1 MTTTFEL
8 DYAPHPAVVW
18 EVTRACSLHCQHC
31 PMGAEPQRSPLELS
45 TYEGYK
51 TIDQIATLEP
61 SRFVISGGDPLERE
75 DVFQFIEYAKRRG
88 LDPAIALSPTAE
100 LTQQAMGMIARKGAS
115 RIVVS
120 IDDATA
126 LRHDALRGIPG
137 TFAATLDAIRWARQA
152 GIVVE
157 INTLV
162 SRRNAAHLSDVL
174 DLVLS
179 LGVETWNLY
188 FLVPI
193 GGAKM
198 VDVLTAE
205 EVERVFDFVDR
216 AAEAIKVRVIEAP
229 HYRRHRLEKSFSEWP
244 DFAGYQSDDSGPVVT
259 HDARGVVFISHSG
272 EVRPSEL
279 LPLSAGNIR
288 YRALGA
294 IFRGGDLFVALRDP
308 RNLKGKCSRC
318 EYARICGGSRARAFA
333 ASGDLFGSDPLCAYE
348 PAH

>member
-1 MTTTFEL
+1 MSSIEL
-8 DYAPHPAVVW
+8 EYDRHPVVVW

-31 PMGAEPQRSPLELS
+31 PMGAEPRRSPLELS

-61 SRFVISGGDPLERE
+61 ARFVISGGDPLERE
-75 DVFQFIEYAKRRG
+75 DIFQFIEYAKRRG
-88 LDPAIALSPTAE
+88 LEPAVALNPTTE
-100 LTQQAMGMIARKGAS
+100 LTQQAMSAIARKGAS
-115 RIVVS
+115 RIVMS

-126 LRHDALRGIPG
+126 MRHDALRGIPG
-137 TFAATLDAIRWARQA
+137 TFAATLDATRWAGEA
-152 GIVVE
+152 GIAVE
-157 INTLV
+157 INTLI
-162 SRRNAAHLSDVL
+162 SRRNAAHLAEVL
-174 DLVLS
+174 ELISS
-179 LGVETWNLY
+179 LGAEAWNLY
-188 FLVPI
+188 FLVPV

-205 EVERVFDFVDR
+205 EVERVFDFIDG
-216 AAEAIKVRVIEAP
+216 AAEQIKIRVMEAP
-229 HYRRHRLEKSFSEWP
+229 HYRRHRVQKMSGQWP
-244 DFAGYQSDDSGPVVT
+244 DFAGYQSDDSAPVAT

-279 LPLSAGNIR
+279 LPLSAGNLR

-318 EYARICGGSRARAFA
+318 EYVRICGGSRARAFA

-348 PAH
+348 PGH

>member
-1 MTTTFEL
+1 MSSIEL
-8 DYAPHPAVVW
+8 EYDRHPVVVW

-31 PMGAEPQRSPLELS
+31 PMGADPQRSPLELS

-61 SRFVISGGDPLERE
+61 ARFVISGGDPLERE
-75 DVFQFIEYAKRRG
+75 DIFQFIEYAKRRG
-88 LDPAIALSPTAE
+88 LEPVVALSPTAE
-100 LTQQAMGMIARKGAS
+100 LTQQAMTSIARKGAS
-115 RIVVS
+115 RIVMS

-137 TFAATLDAIRWARQA
+137 TFAATLDATRWAREA
-152 GIVVE
+152 GIAVE
-157 INTLV
+157 INTLI
-162 SRRNAAHLSDVL
+162 SRRNAAHLSEIL
-174 DLVLS
+174 DLISS
-179 LGVETWNLY
+179 LGAEAWNLY
-188 FLVPI
+188 FLVPV

-205 EVERVFDFVDR
+205 EVERVFDFIDG
-216 AAEAIKVRVIEAP
+216 AAEQIKIRVMEAP
-229 HYRRHRLEKSFSEWP
+229 HYRRHRVQKMSGQWP
-244 DFAGYQSDDSGPVVT
+244 DFAGYQSDESAPVAT
-259 HDARGVVFISHSG
+259 HDARGVIFISHSG

-318 EYARICGGSRARAFA
+318 EYVRICGGSRARAFA

>member
-1 MTTTFEL
+1 MTTLEL
-8 DYAPHPAVVW
+8 NYAPHPAVVW
-18 EVTRACSLHCQHC
+18 EVTRACGLHCQHC

-51 TIDQIATLEP
+51 TIDQIAALEP

-88 LDPAIALSPTAE
+88 LDPAVALSPTAA
-100 LTQQAMGMIARKGAS
+100 LTQRAIADMARKGAS
-115 RIVVS
+115 RIVIS
-120 IDDATA
+120 LDDATA

-137 TFAATLDAIRWARQA
+137 TFALTLDAIRWAREA
-152 GIVVE
+152 FIAVE

-162 SRRNAAHLSDVL
+162 SRRNAAHLSDILNLL
-174 DLVLS
+174 DS
-179 LGVETWNLY
+179 LGVEAWNLY
-188 FLVPI
+188 FLVPV
-193 GGAKM
+193 GGAKTI
-198 VDVLTAE
+198 DVLTAE
-205 EVERVFDFVDR
+205 EVERVFGFVDS
-216 AAEAIKVRVIEAP
+216 AAGLIKVRVIEAP
-229 HYRRHRLEKSFSEWP
+229 HYRRHRIEKMSGEWP
-244 DFAGYQSDDSGPVVT
+244 DFAGYQTDETAPDT
-259 HDARGVVFISHSG
+259 HDARGIIFISHSG

-288 YRALGA
+288 YRSLGA

-318 EYARICGGSRARAFA
+318 EYVRACGGSRARAFA
-333 ASGDLFGSDPLCAYE
+333 ATGDLFASDPLCAYE

>member
-1 MTTTFEL
+1 MTTFEL

-18 EVTRACSLHCQHC
+18 EVTRACGLHCQHC
-31 PMGAEPQRSPLELS
+31 PMGAETQRSALELS

-61 SRFVISGGDPLERE
+61 SRFVISGGDPLERD

-88 LDPAIALSPTAE
+88 LDPAVALSPTRE
-100 LTQQAMGMIARKGAS
+100 LTQAAVAAIAEKGAS
-115 RIVVS
+115 RIVMS
-120 IDDATA
+120 LDDATA

-137 TFAATLDAIRWARQA
+137 TFAATLDALRWAREA
-152 GIVVE
+152 GIAVE

-162 SRRNAAHLSDVL
+162 SRRNAAHLAEI
-174 DLVLS
+174 
-179 LGVETWNLY
+179 LGIITALGADTWNLY
-188 FLVPI
+188 FLVPV

-205 EVERVFDFVDR
+205 EVEHVFDFIDG
-216 AAEAIKVRVIEAP
+216 AAELIKVRVIEAP
-229 HYRRHRLEKSFSEWP
+229 HYRRHRVQTLSQQWP
-244 DFAGYQSDDSGPVVT
+244 DFAGYQSDENGPVAT
-259 HDARGVVFISHSG
+259 HDARGVIFISHSG

-279 LPLSAGNIR
+279 LPLSAGNLR
-288 YRALGA
+288 YRSLGA

-318 EYARICGGSRARAFA
+318 EYVRICGGSRARAFA

-348 PAH
+348 PGH

>member
-1 MTTTFEL
+1 MSSIEL
-8 DYAPHPAVVW
+8 EYDRHPVVVW

-31 PMGAEPQRSPLELS
+31 PMGADPQRSPLELS

-61 SRFVISGGDPLERE
+61 ARFVISGGDPLERE
-75 DVFQFIEYAKRRG
+75 DIFQFIEYAKRRG
-88 LDPAIALSPTAE
+88 LEPAVALNPTAE
-100 LTQQAMGMIARKGAS
+100 LTRQAMSAIARKGAS
-115 RIVVS
+115 RIVMS

-137 TFAATLDAIRWARQA
+137 TFAATLDATRWAREA
-152 GIVVE
+152 GIAVE
-157 INTLV
+157 INTLI
-162 SRRNAAHLSDVL
+162 SRRNAAHLSEIL
-174 DLVLS
+174 DLISS
-179 LGVETWNLY
+179 LGAEAWNLY
-188 FLVPI
+188 FLVPV

-205 EVERVFDFVDR
+205 EVERVFDFIDG
-216 AAEAIKVRVIEAP
+216 AAEQIKIRVMEAP
-229 HYRRHRLEKSFSEWP
+229 HYRRHRVQKMSGQWP
-244 DFAGYQSDDSGPVVT
+244 DFAGYQSDESAPVAT

-279 LPLSAGNIR
+279 LPLSAGNLR

-318 EYARICGGSRARAFA
+318 EYVRICGGSRARAFA

-348 PAH
+348 PRH

>member
-1 MTTTFEL
+1 MTSIEL

-18 EVTRACSLHCQHC
+18 EVTRACGLHCQHC
-31 PMGAEPQRSPLELS
+31 PMGAEAQRSPLELS

-75 DVFQFIEYAKRRG
+75 DVFQLIEYAKRRG
-88 LDPAIALSPTAE
+88 LDPAVALSPTSE
-100 LTQQAMGMIARKGAS
+100 LTQQAVASIARKGAS
-115 RIVVS
+115 RIVMS
-120 IDDATA
+120 LDDAAA

-137 TFAATLDAIRWARQA
+137 TFAATLDAVRWARES
-152 GIVVE
+152 GIAVE
-157 INTLV
+157 INTLI
-162 SRRNAAHLSDVL
+162 SRRNAAHLSDIAGLL
-174 DLVLS
+174 DS

-188 FLVPI
+188 FLVPV

-205 EVERVFDFVDR
+205 EVERVFDFIDS
-216 AAEAIKVRVIEAP
+216 AAELIKIRVIEAP
-229 HYRRHRLEKSFSEWP
+229 HYRRHRIAKMSGDWP
-244 DFAGYQSDDSGPVVT
+244 DFAGYQSDESAPVAT

-318 EYARICGGSRARAFA
+318 EYVRVCGGSRARAFA
-333 ASGDLFGSDPLCAYE
+333 ATGDLFGSDSLCAYE
-348 PAH
+348 PGH